1 MARVAKITPELYV
14 KLRKELGSNL
24 QVCKHIEMDESNFY
38 KWKKRHQQEIDR
50 LMTGNDSP
58 VSLCQ
63 DKTVATDMI
72 QRILKALKKETTI
85 AQLST
90 DFDVSRRVMQ
100 AYIDDLIEQGYAIES
115 RNDTIR
121 LCRTVAPQENLH
133 EEEWKGEKVIRF
145 GVVSDKHFCSKY
157 QQLTLLNKL

>member
-14 KLRKELGSNL
+14 KLCKELGSNRK
-24 QVCKHIEMDESNFY
+24 VCKHTGMDESNFY

-50 LMTGNDSP
+50 LMTGDDSP
-58 VSLCQ
+58 VFLCE
-63 DKTVATDMI
+63 DKPVTTDMT

-115 RNDTIR
+115 RNDTMR
-121 LCRTVAPQENLH
+121 LCRTVAPQENVH
-133 EEEWKGEKVIRF
+133 EEEWNGEVAA
-145 GVVSDKHFCSKY
+145 
-157 QQLTLLNKL
+157 LLEKIPADADVYNVDFHI

>member
-1 MARVAKITPELYV
+1 MA
-14 KLRKELGSNL
+14 G
-24 QVCKHIEMDESNFY
+24 D
-38 KWKKRHQQEIDR
+38 
-50 LMTGNDSP
+50 DSP

-63 DKTVATDMI
+63 EKPVATDMI

-90 DFDVSRRVMQ
+90 DFDVSQRVMQ

-133 EEEWKGEKVIRF
+133 GRMERREGYSALGLYRTSIF
-145 GVVSDKHFCSKY
+145 ALKY
-157 QQLTLLNKL
+157 QQLTLKPAL